1 MKAFRKLKK
10 LFLIYPLNLN
20 KTLLIFSLLS
30 FFWAIMYKMCL
41 LNIGCKRDWLADL
54 GEIFYPIALSVM
66 AGYIIYLITTEY
78 PSIKKRNNI
87 NHIFI
92 NFKED
97 LESIKTELCLHFYF
111 DENKYKEENKGK
123 YNVYDFAIKSIAI
136 VCYYPDSAD
145 YEVKKQN
152 VLNDLKN
159 KFVELDEKIQKKLT
173 FLNYFSNSFTDK
185 FLDIIIDYEFTRNT
199 RITNPETIGDLKL
212 NSGMLAS
219 DFMFMYSFLVNSIDT
234 LQKENRRFMIF

>member
-1 MKAFRKLKK
+1 MIEFIKTKK
-10 LFLIYPLNLN
+10 TFLIYLRNLN
-20 KTLLIFSLLS
+20 KTLLTSSLLS
-30 FFWAIMYKMCL
+30 FSWAIMYKMCL

-66 AGYIIYLITTEY
+66 SGYIIYAITTEY
-78 PSIKKRNNI
+78 PSIKKRNNV
-87 NHIFI
+87 NHVFI

-111 DENKYKEENKGK
+111 DENKYKEENNGK
-123 YNVYDFAIKSIAI
+123 YNVHDFAIKSIAI

-145 YEVKKQN
+145 YEIEKQN
-152 VLNDLKN
+152 VLNDLRN
-159 KFVELDEKIQKKLT
+159 KFIELDGKMQKKLT
-173 FLNYFSNSFTDK
+173 FLNYFSNSFTDR
-185 FLDIIIDYEFTRNT
+185 FLDIIIDYEFTRNI

-219 DFMFMYSFLVNSIDT
+219 DFEFMYSFLVNSINT
-234 LQKENRRFMIF
+234 LQKENRRYMIF